1 MTLTDRIIEL
11 DKDTLDRIAAQVAD
25 IVHQTDRTGCAADRT
40 ATLVG
45 SERAFMAYLDR
56 LVADALR
63 GGPVAGTVAMSVQRR
78 LERARA
84 KRQRAEE
91 SDTRRRAPCRCR
103 RDADRGALGEFAVE
117 ALVEHEAGYLNTGV
131 R

>member
-1 MTLTDRIIEL
+1 MRLTERLVEL
-11 DKDTLDRIAAQVAD
+11 DKDMLDQISIQIAD

-45 SERAFMAYLDR
+45 SEQAFMAYLDR

-63 GGPVAGTVAMSVQRR
+63 GGPVAGCVAMSVQRR
-78 LERARA
+78 LVRAQA
-84 KRQRAEE
+84 KRREAEE
-91 SDTRRRAPCRCR
+91 RTRHRRAPCRCR
-103 RDADRGALGEFAVE
+103 LDADRPGLGEFAIE
-117 ALVEHEAGYLNTGV
+117 GLIEHEAAHLSIGL